1 MSVMNLK
8 GYCGIGM
15 GIGNWNEDHGIGDSE
30 QEIVKSVSN
39 TGHQCIV
46 LSEDHFHPVHH
57 YRGAQSGDCPPLR
70 DHFFWTG
77 YENGRLQVSYLHSMG
92 PTVKELQ
99 SYIGRVYPTGSQNWE
114 PRQCFGNG

>member
-1 MSVMNLK
+1 MIVMNLK

-46 LSEDHFHPVHH
+46 LSEDHFSSC
-57 YRGAQSGDCPPLR
+57 APLQGGPEWGLPTPEGS
-70 DHFFWTG
+70 FFLDW
-77 YENGRLQVSYLHSMG
+77 V
-92 PTVKELQ
+92 
-99 SYIGRVYPTGSQNWE
+99 
-114 PRQCFGNG
+114 